1 MKKHSM
7 GKIIVLL
14 LLMLVCTGGCA
25 NSGSRITIVGSSA
38 MQLLAEQAG
47 NDYRLMHADSNIV
60 VQGGGSGTGLS
71 QVQAGLYK
79 LVHQMYLL
87 NRKKGL
93 MQVRLEITKLPWWE
107 LFQL

>member
-47 NDYRLMHADSNIV
+47 NDYRLKIGRAHV
-60 VQGGGSGTGLS
+60 
-71 QVQAGLYK
+71 
-79 LVHQMYLL
+79 
-87 NRKKGL
+87 
-93 MQVRLEITKLPWWE
+93 
-107 LFQL
+107 